1 MVLTI
6 KCSSKLNVQS
16 KKELPLECNEAL
28 SVFIAEAPLLERF
41 GSVVRLHS
49 SFLVC

>member
-1 MVLTI
+1 M
-6 KCSSKLNVQS
+6 K
-16 KKELPLECNEAL
+16 PLECNEAF

-49 SFLVC
+49 SFLVDEGDTNSVL